1 MYPCNAL
8 EGEAMTSP
16 YPISEEQ
23 IRFYEENGYIQ
34 LLNVLSAEEVALVR
48 TALAEMAR
56 EQREQREMSASEV
69 EYRKIFVQTVNV
81 WRMHAGLR
89 DYVFSPKLA
98 EIARSLTRARKIRLW
113 HDHALVK
120 MPGDSKASAW
130 HQDIPYWPMQE
141 DGALSCW
148 MALDDVFEANG
159 CMAFVPG
166 SHTFG
171 RLEPIN
177 LVNPQDLFHLLP
189 EEKAASISLQP
200 VFQPMPAGSCTFH
213 DGRTFHYAGPN
224 TTDKPRRAI
233 ITIYMPDDVHF
244 NGKPHVVTN
253 DLNLAEGELLAG
265 ERFPVLA
272 EQ

>member
-1 MYPCNAL
+1 
-8 EGEAMTSP
+8 MTSS

-34 LLNVLSAEEVALVR
+34 FLNVLSAEELAQVRSALDEIV
-48 TALAEMAR
+48 R
-56 EQREQREMSASEV
+56 EQGDLHEMSTSEV

-81 WRMHAGLR
+81 WRTHAGLR

-98 EIARSLTRARKIRLW
+98 EIARCLTRAHKIRLW

-141 DGALSCW
+141 DGSLSCW

-189 EEKAASISLQP
+189 EEKAASISLLP

-224 TTDKPRRAI
+224 TTDKPRRAV